1 MNIILSI
8 GCFLPLFYFLLLMS
22 KKNRQLSDNLLAF
35 LILTIGI
42 HLFSFYLKYNGW
54 WEQYPHL
61 VGLTVPFTFVYA
73 PLMYL
78 YIYCSI
84 NNTSSLKTKEL
95 IHFLPFAAVSL
106 YMSRFYF
113 FYSAEEKRL
122 VDEGLNHDFD
132 TFTNIIHLVF
142 VVSVIFYVVKAVLL
156 MRNYKQTLDNNYSNI
171 KLTDLKWIRRFLLG
185 FAFVFLLFIFIA
197 ITKGLMKMEYAWNI
211 ELISDFILVLAF
223 VLFGFYGIRHQNIFV
238 DANDSISLD
247 VENNKIVSPA
257 YENSGLKEDVAKQ
270 KHKELLK
277 YMATEKPYLQPKLSL
292 SVLAKGLN
300 ISPNYLSQIIN
311 QYEQQNFN
319 DFVNKYRIN
328 EFIIRAEENTHFSL
342 LALAL
347 DSGFNSKSTFNT
359 VFKKHKGQTPS
370 QYLSSKSS

>member
-8 GCFLPLFYFLLLMS
+8 GFFLPLFYFLLLMS

-95 IHFLPFAAVSL
+95 IHFLPFAA
-106 YMSRFYF
+106 
-113 FYSAEEKRL
+113 L

-142 VVSVIFYVVKAVLL
+142 VVSVIFYVVKAVIL
-156 MRNYKQTLDNNYSNI
+156 MRNYKQTLDNNYSN
-171 KLTDLKWIRRFLLG
+171 
-185 FAFVFLLFIFIA
+185 FIA

-238 DANDSISLD
+238 DANDNMSLD
-247 VENNKIVSPA
+247 IKNNKIVSPT
-257 YENSGLKEDVAKQ
+257 YENSGLKADVAKQ

-292 SVLAKGLN
+292 SILAEGLN

-328 EFIIRAEENTHFSL
+328 EFIIKAEENTHFSL